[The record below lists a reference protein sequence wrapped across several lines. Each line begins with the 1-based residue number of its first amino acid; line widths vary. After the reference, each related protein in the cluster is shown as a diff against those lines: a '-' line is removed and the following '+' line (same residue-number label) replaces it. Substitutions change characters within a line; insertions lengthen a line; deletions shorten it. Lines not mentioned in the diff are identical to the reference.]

1 MARFLKW
8 CRAIQRSNCF
18 HSKGHKAACNY
29 GNTYYMLIFGFI
41 QVIASQIPDFR
52 NTEWL
57 SIIAAIMSFTY
68 AGIGSGLGLA
78 KVIGM

>member
-1 MARFLKW
+1 
-8 CRAIQRSNCF
+8 
-18 HSKGHKAACNY
+18 
-29 GNTYYMLIFGFI
+29 MLIFGFI

-57 SIIAAIMSFTY
+57 SVIAAIMSFAY

-78 KVIGM
+78 KVIGMGLEENETRMNESS